1 MMKVKSMNVMNEM
14 KGKKTMKIIK
24 TMTGLLLVL
33 MLALSMA
40 ACGSTSEKTDE
51 NKDEDKAAQEQTDS
65 ESNADKK
72 NDENKKDSSSA
83 ETMVIYFSATGNTEG
98 VAKKIADITGATIYE
113 IEPAEP
119 YSDADLD
126 YNDENSRASSEQ
138 NDPNTRPKIGS
149 KDVSLDGCKT
159 IYLGYPIWHG
169 QAPRIMSTFVEKYK
183 FDGIT
188 VIPFCT
194 SGSSDIG
201 QSAETL
207 KEQAGSGKWLQGARF
222 DAGVSEDDLKTWID
236 ETK

>member
-1 MMKVKSMNVMNEM
+1 MHDEPQHVKQGKV
-14 KGKKTMKIIK
+14 T
-24 TMTGLLLVL
+24 TGLLNVMGIDYTVL
-33 MLALSMA
+33 S
-40 ACGSTSEKTDE
+40 
-51 NKDEDKAAQEQTDS
+51 KDEDKAAQEQTDS

-138 NDPNTRPKIGS
+138 NDPNARPEIGS

-159 IYLGYPIWHG
+159 IYLGYPIWFG

-222 DAGVSEDDLKTWID
+222 DAGVSEDELKTWID